1 MQRKIEMLAEE
12 YGLNPNDPE
21 EYEFLRA
28 LEADPPKKISTARCI

>member
-21 EYEFLRA
+21 DKDMLDD
-28 LEADPPKKISTARCI
+28 LEANAPRKISTARYI